1 MRSGWS
7 RAPSW
12 TGAGGDGPQSF
23 NGVVTSSSGADALPS
38 YDVAMGEVYFDED
51 GDAAELLAALD
62 AEGYATT
69 LRREAFAGEEDWDDR
84 GWVLVVEPFD
94 ERVAALVDVHGG
106 WTPGDPQ
113 LPDADPPPLPGSP
126 RRLKRDP

>member
-1 MRSGWS
+1 MRSAGS

-23 NGVVTSSSGADALPS
+23 NGLVTSSSGADAQPS
-38 YDVAMGEVYFDED
+38 YDVAMREVYFDED
-51 GDAAELLAALD
+51 GDADELVSALE

-84 GWVLVVEPFD
+84 GWVLVVDPFD
-94 ERVAALVDVHGG
+94 ARVVELVETHGG
-106 WTPGDPQ
+106 WLTGEAHPTPE
-113 LPDADPPPLPGSP
+113 PPPLPKQP
-126 RRLKRDP
+126 RR